1 MAKTRPKKVR
11 ADQLVVAQGLC
22 REVDE
27 AKRHIMAGNVRIG
40 SDYVVKNSS
49 ELIPITTE
57 LTLKLPCPYV
67 SRGAY
72 KLIPALDAHLK
83 NLRELVALDVGA
95 STGGF
100 TDLMLQRGASKVYTI
115 DVGRGQLH
123 QKLRQDPRVVCHEQ
137 VNARHLDVNF
147 IPEKVDLM
155 TMDVS
160 FISVKKVLP
169 TVNVFLKNGGLA
181 FILIKPQFEAQKN
194 EIMQGGVVRD
204 ESIRQKYVENI
215 VSFAIDELFW
225 ECLEVIPS
233 PIKGPKGNQEYLS
246 IFKKCAEI
254 S

>member
-1 MAKTRPKKVR
+1 MTKKKTKRDR
-11 ADQLVVAQGLC
+11 ADKLVVAQNLC
-22 REVDE
+22 QTIDE
-27 AKRHIMAGNVRIG
+27 AKRHIMAGNIRIG
-40 SDYVVKNSS
+40 ADYVIKNAS
-49 ELIPITTE
+49 ELVPVTTD
-57 LTLKLPCPYV
+57 LILNKPCPYV

-72 KLIPALDAHLK
+72 KLIPAFDAHLS
-83 NLRELVALDVGA
+83 NLQKLVGLDVGA

-123 QKLRQDPRVVCHEQ
+123 QKLRLDPRVVCHEQ
-137 VNARHLDVNF
+137 VNARNLSEDF

-169 TVNVFLKNGGLA
+169 SVNVFLKKNGLA
-181 FILIKPQFEAQKN
+181 FILIKPQFEAQKH

-204 ESIRQKYVENI
+204 ESIREKYIKEVLDFAAVTLNWEN
-215 VSFAIDELFW
+215 
-225 ECLEVIPS
+225 LEVIPS

-246 IFKKCAEI
+246 IFRKTD
-254 S
+254 